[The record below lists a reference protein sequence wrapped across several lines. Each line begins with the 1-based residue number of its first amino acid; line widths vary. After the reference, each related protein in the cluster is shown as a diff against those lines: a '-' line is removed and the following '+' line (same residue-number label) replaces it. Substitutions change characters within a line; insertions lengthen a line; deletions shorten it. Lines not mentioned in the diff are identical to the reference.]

1 MKKYALLIL
10 IPLLI
15 QHLYG
20 QGVNPL
26 VEGKVSYITTQ
37 NIYVKFEQAGT
48 VKTGDTIFI
57 RKDEKLIPLFIT
69 ESASSTSCVGKP
81 LQVFELKVS
90 DVVLAKSK
98 HPDKSPNQ
106 NSVAGGAIVA
116 GISHTDSLKTS
127 GSNLVTKQESNPEIT
142 QKINGRLSAS
152 SYSSF
157 SNTSDLNQRFRYT
170 FSLNARNISGSK
182 FSSDTYIMFTHKLDH
197 WADVKDN
204 IYSALKV
211 YSLSVNYDL
220 NQKTRFLLGRN
231 INPRIASVG
240 AIDGFQGETA
250 VKNFTFGAVAGFNPD
265 YSDYSFNANLFEY
278 GGYVS
283 YDYKNKTGQMVSS
296 FAFMQQTN
304 NGNTDRR
311 FAYFQQEN
319 SLLKNLNL
327 FASCELDLYTLK
339 NGVPT
344 NEVSLTSLYLS
355 LHYRFSRKLSAY
367 ASYDARKNVIYYET
381 FKTYLD
387 QLLDVATRQGY
398 QLRVNYNPSRIVT
411 AGLSG
416 GYRFQKNDP
425 EPMLNAN
432 GFLTF
437 PQVPGINASVSL
449 STNWMNTSYV
459 DGFIYG
465 IRIYRDII
473 PAKLSSGIFYRL
485 VDYNY
490 LNSASSSGLQ
500 HMAELECSW
509 QITRKFSLSANYD
522 GTFDHSNKYNS
533 IYINLIKRF

>member
-1 MKKYALLIL
+1 MKKYVLLIL
-10 IPLLI
+10 ILLII

-20 QGVNPL
+20 QGVNTL
-26 VEGKVSYITTQ
+26 IEGKVSYITTQ

-57 RKDEKLIPLFIT
+57 RKDEKLVPLFIT

-81 LQVFELKVS
+81 LQSFELKVS

-98 HPDKSPNQ
+98 HQDKPLSQ
-106 NSVAGGAIVA
+106 NIVPAGAVVA
-116 GISHTDSLKTS
+116 GISQGDTLKPS
-127 GSNLVTKQESNPEIT
+127 GNNPVAKPESKPELT

-157 SNTSDLNQRFRYT
+157 SNNTDLSQRFRYT

-182 FSSDTYIMFTHKLDH
+182 FSTDTYIMFTHKLDH
-197 WADVKDN
+197 WADVQNN

-220 NQKTRFLLGRN
+220 NEKTRFLLGRN

-240 AIDGFQGETA
+240 AIDGFQGETKI
-250 VKNFTFGAVAGFNPD
+250 KNFTLGAVVGFNPD
-265 YSDYSFNANLFEY
+265 YTDYSFNAKLFEY

-283 YDYKNKTGQMVSS
+283 HDYKNQTGQMVNS
-296 FAFMQQTN
+296 FAFLQQTN

-311 FAYFQQEN
+311 FAYFQHEN

-327 FASCELDLYTLK
+327 FASCELDLYSLK

-398 QLRVNYNPSRIVT
+398 QFRVNYNPSRIVS

-425 EPMLNAN
+425 EPMLNSN
-432 GFLTF
+432 GFVTF

-459 DGFIYG
+459 DGWIYG
-465 IRIYRDII
+465 IRVYRDII

-490 LNSASSSGLQ
+490 INSASSSGLQ
-500 HMAELECSW
+500 HMAEFELSW
-509 QITRKFSLSANYD
+509 QISRKFSFSANYD

>member
-1 MKKYALLIL
+1 MKKYKLLIL
-10 IPLLI
+10 ILILI

-20 QGVNPL
+20 QGVKTL
-26 VEGKVSYITTQ
+26 IEGKISYITTQ
-37 NIYVKFEQAGT
+37 NIYVKFEQSGAI
-48 VKTGDTIFI
+48 KTGDTIFI

-81 LQVFELKVS
+81 LQNFDLKVA
-90 DVVLAKSK
+90 DIVLAKSK
-98 HPDKSPNQ
+98 QKDKLPGQ
-106 NSVAGGAIVA
+106 NIAVAGAA
-116 GISHTDSLKTS
+116 GLSQADSLKT
-127 GSNLVTKQESNPEIT
+127 LAIKPEVKPEAKPEFS

-157 SNTSDLNQRFRYT
+157 SNHTDLSQRFRYT
-170 FSLNARNISGSK
+170 FSLNAKNISGSK
-182 FSSDTYIMFTHKLDH
+182 FSTDTYIMFTHKLDH
-197 WADVKDN
+197 WAEVQDN
-204 IYSALKV
+204 IYSALKI

-231 INPRIASVG
+231 INPRIGSVG
-240 AIDGFQGETA
+240 AIDGFQGETR

-265 YSDYSFNANLFEY
+265 YSDYSFNPKLFEY
-278 GGYVS
+278 GSYVS
-283 YDYKNKTGQMVSS
+283 YDYKNQTGQMLSS

-311 FAYFQQEN
+311 FAYFQHEN
-319 SLLKNLNL
+319 ALLKNLNL

-355 LHYRFSRKLSAY
+355 LHYRFSKKLSAY

-398 QLRVNYNPSRIVT
+398 QFRVNYNPSRIVS

-425 EPMLNAN
+425 EPMLNSN
-432 GFLTF
+432 GFVTF
-437 PQVPGINASVSL
+437 PQVPGINSTVSL
-449 STNWMNTSYV
+449 STNWINTSYV
-459 DGFIYG
+459 DGWIYG
-465 IRIYRDII
+465 IRVFRDII

-500 HMAELECSW
+500 HMAEFELSW
-509 QITRKFSLSANYD
+509 QITRKISFSANYD

-533 IYINLIKRF
+533 IYVNLIKRF